1 MSTATLIPR
10 CHMSQTWSLLHFL
23 PSVHSNFQKNVKGTA
38 DLNGCGLKIYTTDK
52 THCGRRSPNDDMR
65 GKLLR
70 SAVRCAPLVLLPGFL
85 PVCARDNG
93 SGGGGDRGEKKML
106 RTTRTLRSQVGGVV
120 ARRNH

>member
-70 SAVRCAPLVLLPGFL
+70 SAVRGAVLPHDFYLCVGARGR
-85 PVCARDNG
+85 ARDNG
-93 SGGGGDRGEKKML
+93 SGGGEGDKG
-106 RTTRTLRSQVGGVV
+106 
-120 ARRNH
+120 